1 MSSSILPE
9 ENKSITIVTSL
20 PPYAS
25 LIPMEAINVCFAAAA
40 FDLDVT
46 LLFITDGVFQ
56 LCHEQNAT
64 SLGQKT
70 LGKVLGAA
78 PMYGIEKIYACEH
91 SLRERSL
98 EKEKLILSPIL
109 VGTEEINQLISGS
122 NTLLSF

>member
-1 MSSSILPE
+1 
-9 ENKSITIVTSL
+9 
-20 PPYAS
+20 
-25 LIPMEAINVCFAAAA
+25 MEFFSCAMNR
-40 FDLDVT
+40 
-46 LLFITDGVFQ
+46 
-56 LCHEQNAT
+56 NAT

-98 EKEKLILSPIL
+98 EKEKLILSPTL